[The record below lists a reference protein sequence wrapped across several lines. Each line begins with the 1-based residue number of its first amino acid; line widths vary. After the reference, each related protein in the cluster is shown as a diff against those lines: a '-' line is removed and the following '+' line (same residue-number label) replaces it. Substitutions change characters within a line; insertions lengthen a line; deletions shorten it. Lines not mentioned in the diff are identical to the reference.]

1 MCRGVVECLF
11 ARFLNKVIEK
21 IIPIPPTNRYQ
32 EAGISPLSY
41 IFVITTSLD
50 AKIPG
55 LENCRKTGRHI
66 DTHPKIF
73 PVTVANARK
82 LPSTGLENTNN
93 ITTMVALQ
101 WFYKLCCIFSTP
113 FPFIS

>member
-1 MCRGVVECLF
+1 MCPGVVECLF
-11 ARFLNKVIEK
+11 ARFFNKVIEK
-21 IIPIPPTNRYQ
+21 RIPIPTNRYQ

-41 IFVITTSLD
+41 IFFITTSLD

-66 DTHPKIF
+66 DAHPNIF
-73 PVTVANARK
+73 PVTVANSRK
-82 LPSTGLENTNN
+82 LQSTGLENTNN

-101 WFYKLCCIFSTP
+101 RFYKLCCIFSTS
-113 FPFIS
+113 FSFIT

>member
-11 ARFLNKVIEK
+11 ARFFNKVIEK
-21 IIPIPPTNRYQ
+21 IIPIPTNRYQ
-32 EAGISPLSY
+32 EAGISPFSY
-41 IFVITTSLD
+41 IFFITTSLD

-66 DTHPKIF
+66 DAHPNIF
-73 PVTVANARK
+73 PVTVANSRK
-82 LPSTGLENTNN
+82 LQSTGLENTNN

-101 WFYKLCCIFSTP
+101 WFYKLCCIFSTS
-113 FPFIS
+113 FPFIT